1 MTVFVVV
8 AEVEAGDGHEEAM
21 AAELKLLT
29 AASRAEAGCVQY
41 SLCEEEGATGQ
52 WLIYE
57 VWQSEM
63 HWRQHLETDAF
74 RAFKFDVVP
83 SIGRLSARKF
93 RPVR

>member
-8 AEVEAGDGHEEAM
+8 AEVEAGDGHEETM
-21 AAELKLLT
+21 AAELDVLAK
-29 AASRAEAGCVQY
+29 ASRAEAGCVQY
-41 SLCEEEGATGQ
+41 SLCEEEGALGT

-63 HWRQHLETDAF
+63 HWRQHLETDVF
-74 RAFKFDVVP
+74 RAFKFDVLP

-93 RPVR
+93 RLVR